1 MTFYRSRLI
10 LHEVTIQ
17 KLIIILFSMMLLF
30 SLNNQ
35 VYAFLADPIVKLSKP
50 SLKSNYSYG
59 TAGVRVGQE
68 YVIATT
74 ISRDVEY
81 EGDVPFVVFVEARDS
96 NGVTQYLA
104 SQFGKLSGQIYDQTE
119 IGSSWTPDSSGM
131 FSLRTFAISD
141 MENPMI
147 LSQVYESI
155 IYVGAH
161 CGGNAECIQGV
172 VTRIVDGDTL
182 DIGDTRIR
190 LALVNTPEIDEPGYN
205 AAKEFTST
213 LCPPG
218 SYATADEDD
227 GQTEGSFGRMIAKL
241 TCGDKILNA
250 ELLYEGQAEI
260 LTRFC
265 SVSEFSDEVWAQDY
279 GCQNAGDSAR

>member
-10 LHEVTIQ
+10 LHKVTIQ
-17 KLIIILFSMMLLF
+17 KLIIILFSMMSLLG
-30 SLNNQ
+30 LNNH
-35 VYAFLADPIVKLSKP
+35 VYAFSTDPIIKLSKP
-50 SLKSNYSYG
+50 ALKSNSYPI
-59 TAGVRVGQE
+59 TGVLVEQE
-68 YVIATT
+68 YVITT
-74 ISRDVEY
+74 SISRGLEY
-81 EGDVPFVVFVEARDS
+81 EGDVPFVAFIEVRDS

-104 SQFGKLSGQIYDQTE
+104 YQSGKLSEQIDHTE
-119 IGSSWTPDSSGM
+119 IGASWTPSSAGM

-147 LSQVYESI
+147 LSQVYETI
-155 IYVGAH
+155 IHVGAH

-190 LALVNTPEIDEPGYN
+190 LALVNTPEIDEPRYN
-205 AAKEFTST
+205 AATEFTTT

-241 TCGDKILNA
+241 TCGNKILNA
-250 ELLYEGQAEI
+250 ELLYAGQAEV
-260 LTRFC
+260 LTQFC

-279 GCQNAGDSAR
+279 GCQNA